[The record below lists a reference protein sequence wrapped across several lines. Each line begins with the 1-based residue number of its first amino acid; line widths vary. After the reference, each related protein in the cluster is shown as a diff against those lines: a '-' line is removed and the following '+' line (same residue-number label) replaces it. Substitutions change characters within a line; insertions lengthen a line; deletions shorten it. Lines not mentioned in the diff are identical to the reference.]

1 MNTGQAVV
9 ELLEAYGVDTV
20 FGIPGV
26 HTLDLYRGLEGSAI
40 RHVQPRNEMGGGFM
54 ADGFARA
61 SGRPGVCFVIT
72 GPGVTNMATPLGQA
86 FADSVPMLLISSAP
100 PRETLGKGWGM
111 LHEIS
116 DQASVTAPI
125 TAFSATAMHPGEVPE
140 LIGQAFGL
148 FAAGRPRPVHITIP
162 IDVLAMP
169 AGDGWDVEPAPSRP
183 DPAPADVA
191 AAVELLLAADAPL
204 VYLGSGAR
212 GSGPSVQSIA
222 ERLQAI
228 VVTSNGGKGIVADDH
243 PLNLGTTV
251 IRPTVQ
257 RAMEAADVVLAVG
270 TEMGNTDHFAGTKL
284 ALTGKII
291 RVDIDPAKIDDLYPA
306 TLGIVGDAT
315 RVARAIEA
323 ALAEAVAGT
332 TPRPSREG
340 QVAEIRAAALAD
352 LGYRERQHLHL
363 LSALRRAAPQDT
375 ITYVDMTQVGYTG
388 SWGFQVYGERQWLY
402 PAGFCTLGPA
412 MPGAIGAKLAQPD
425 RPVMAMAGDGGVM
438 FTVQELITGAE
449 LGLPIPVIVWNNEGY
464 QQIRGDMKKLGMA
477 PIGVNGI
484 TPDFMALAA
493 SMHCNAVQPAS
504 RPEFETSVAAA
515 FTSDR
520 PTVIE
525 VAEGANW
532 LADG

>member
-26 HTLDLYRGLEGSAI
+26 HTLELYRGLEGSAI

-125 TAFSATAMHPGEVPE
+125 TAFSATAMHPGEVPD

-169 AGDGWDVEPAPSRP
+169 AGDGWDVVPAPSPP

-212 GSGPSVQSIA
+212 GAGPHVASIA

-228 VVTSNGGKGIVADDH
+228 VVTSNGGKGIIADDH
-243 PLNLGTTV
+243 PLNLGATV
-251 IRPTVQ
+251 IRPTVH

-270 TEMGNTDHFAGTKL
+270 TEMGNTDHFAGAKL
-284 ALTGKII
+284 ALTGKVI
-291 RVDIDPAKIDDLYPA
+291 RVDIDPVKIDDLYPSA
-306 TLGIVGDAT
+306 VGIVGDAT
-315 RVARAIEA
+315 AVARDLDA
-323 ALAEAVAGT
+323 ALAASSDGT

-340 QVAEIRAAALAD
+340 KAAEIRAAALAD

-363 LSALRRAAPQDT
+363 LSAVRRAAPRDT

-388 SWGFQVYGERQWLY
+388 SWGVPGVRRAAVVVPGWILHVGPSAAWRNRGQAG
-402 PAGFCTLGPA
+402 PAGP
-412 MPGAIGAKLAQPD
+412 
-425 RPVMAMAGDGGVM
+425 AGDGDRGRRRRDVHGPGVDHRS
-438 FTVQELITGAE
+438 GARAADSRDCLE
-449 LGLPIPVIVWNNEGY
+449 
-464 QQIRGDMKKLGMA
+464 QRGVPANSRRHEEARDG
-477 PIGVNGI
+477 
-484 TPDFMALAA
+484 PDRRGRHHTRFHGASSVDALQLRAA
-493 SMHCNAVQPAS
+493 
-504 RPEFETSVAAA
+504 
-515 FTSDR
+515 
-520 PTVIE
+520 
-525 VAEGANW
+525 
-532 LADG
+532 